1 MSSASE
7 PGTPGIAWRSDA
19 PATAYLLGRGQIEQV
34 NANPGHA
41 LAILVEARRHLGS
54 ARLLATT
61 EDVAA
66 AFVMAYDA
74 ARKALA
80 AMLAVQGLRAKG
92 GDGGHRVL
100 GELMQAQLP
109 EDKRLLREF
118 DWMRQKRNDT
128 EYREENRPTA
138 TMEDVNDAIPAAE
151 RIVTLGE
158 QFVEEVRSRSAPP
171 RETSSVADH
180 DGA

>member
-1 MSSASE
+1 MNSARE
-7 PGTPGIAWRSDA
+7 PGTTGIAWRPDA
-19 PATAYLLGRGQIEQV
+19 PATAYLLERGQIEQV

-41 LAILVEARRHLGS
+41 LAILAEARKHLGS
-54 ARLLATT
+54 AQLLATT
-61 EDVAA
+61 DDVAA

-138 TMEDVNDAIPAAE
+138 TTDDVTDAIPAAE
-151 RIVTLGE
+151 RIVELGE
-158 QFVEEVRSRSAPP
+158 RFVEEINRRSASP
-171 RETSSVADH
+171 RDISRLTSTNP
-180 DGA
+180 

>member
-1 MSSASE
+1 MSSPSE
-7 PGTPGIAWRSDA
+7 PGAAPLAWRPDA
-19 PATAYLLGRGQIEQV
+19 PATAYLLGRGQIEKV
-34 NANPGHA
+34 SANPDHA
-41 LAILVEARRHLGS
+41 LAILADSRKHLGS
-54 ARLLATT
+54 AQLLATT
-61 EDVAA
+61 DDVAA

-109 EDKRLLREF
+109 QAKSLLREF

-128 EYREENRPTA
+128 EYHEENRPTA
-138 TMEDVNDAIPAAE
+138 TAEDVSDAIPAAE
-151 RIVTLGE
+151 RIVELAE
-158 QFVEEVRSRSAPP
+158 RFLDEV
-171 RETSSVADH
+171 
-180 DGA
+180 GAGRP

>member
-1 MSSASE
+1 MNNSSDR
-7 PGTPGIAWRSDA
+7 GTTPIEWRADA
-19 PATAYLLGRGQIEQV
+19 PATAYLLGRGQIERV
-34 NANPGHA
+34 NANPEHA
-41 LAILVEARRHLGS
+41 TVILVEARKHLGS

-61 EDVAA
+61 DDVGA

-80 AMLAVQGLRAKG
+80 AMLAVQGLRTKG

-109 EDKRLLREF
+109 EHKKSLREF

-128 EYREENRPTA
+128 EYREENRPSA
-138 TMEDVNDAIPAAE
+138 TIEDVTDAIPAAE
-151 RIVTLGE
+151 CIVELSE
-158 QFVEEVRSRSAPP
+158 RFVQGFNGL
-171 RETSSVADH
+171 H
-180 DGA
+180 D

>member
-1 MSSASE
+1 MPVNSPSEQSAAE
-7 PGTPGIAWRSDA
+7 LVWRPDA
-19 PATAYLLGRGQIEQV
+19 PATAYLLGRGQIELV
-34 NANPGHA
+34 KANPGHA
-41 LAILVEARRHLGS
+41 LAILAEARKHLGS

-61 EDVAA
+61 DDVAA
-66 AFVMAYDA
+66 AFVTAYDA

-80 AMLAVQGLRAKG
+80 AMLAVQGPRAKG

-109 EDKRLLREF
+109 ESRRLLREF

-138 TMEDVNDAIPAAE
+138 TLEDVTDAIPAAE
-151 RIVTLGE
+151 RIVELAERFLE
-158 QFVEEVRSRSAPP
+158 QIRGRSASARDVRSG
-171 RETSSVADH
+171 D
-180 DGA
+180 

>member
-1 MSSASE
+1 MESTSE
-7 PGTPGIAWRSDA
+7 PSTGVAWRPDA

-34 NANPGHA
+34 NANLGHA
-41 LAILVEARRHLGS
+41 AAILEEAQKHLRS

-61 EDVAA
+61 DDVAA

-74 ARKALA
+74 ARKSLA
-80 AMLAVQGLRAKG
+80 AMLAAQGLRAKG

-109 EDKRLLREF
+109 EHKQLLREF

-138 TMEDVNDAIPAAE
+138 TPDDVTDAIPAAE
-151 RIVTLGE
+151 RIVALGGL
-158 QFVEEVRSRSAPP
+158 FVAEIRSRSASP
-171 RETSSVADH
+171 RDDPSA
-180 DGA
+180 G

>member
-1 MSSASE
+1 MDNASE
-7 PGTPGIAWRSDA
+7 PRTTGTAWRPDA
-19 PATAYLLGRGQIEQV
+19 PATAYLLERGQIEQV

-41 LAILVEARRHLGS
+41 LVILAEARKHLSS

-61 EDVAA
+61 DDVAA
-66 AFVMAYDA
+66 AFVTAYDA
-74 ARKALA
+74 ARKAMA

-109 EDKRLLREF
+109 ESKRLLREF

-128 EYREENRPTA
+128 EYREENRPSA
-138 TMEDVNDAIPAAE
+138 TMDDVTDAIPAAE
-151 RIVTLGE
+151 RIVELGE
-158 QFVEEVRSRSAPP
+158 WFVEEVGRRSASP
-171 RETSSVADH
+171 RDVPSTD
-180 DGA
+180 